1 MFEMILCSLFTLL
14 PDYLFRRYKQGKRWG
29 RELTLYSVWFELR
42 WGITTCIIL
51 TLTLI
56 TLIFYYHP
64 STTKAISYFRTVPI
78 LPESIGR
85 VDEVY
90 VTTREV
96 VKADQPLFK
105 LDSSKQEAALQTAQR
120 RITEIDAAL
129 AQAKTELLV
138 ADGRIQEAQSSLQQA
153 QDELATS
160 LELFERKPGLTVTE
174 REIERLKVLVAGRQ
188 GGLDAAVASK
198 KSTEEQIA
206 SLLPAQKAS
215 AEAERDEAQVQVDKA
230 TIYAGVDGIL
240 EQFALRKGDLVNPMA
255 RPAGILIPTEAGR
268 KGLWAGFGQIESQV
282 VKVGMVGEVACV
294 AQPLS
299 IIPMVVTEVQ
309 SFIAAGQVRP
319 TDQLLDPLQATQ
331 PGTITVFMQ
340 PLYEGG
346 FELIPPGSHC
356 IANVY
361 TSNHDRLADE
371 NLGTVQWMFL
381 HAIDAVGLVHA
392 MILRV
397 QALLLPLQTLVFGG
411 H

>member
-1 MFEMILCSLFTLL
+1 MFEMILCSLFTIV
-14 PDYLFRRYKQGKRWG
+14 PDYLFRRYRQGKRWG

-51 TLTLI
+51 TVLLI

-64 STTKAISYFRTVPI
+64 STNKAISFFRTVPL
-78 LPESIGR
+78 LPEGIGR

-90 VTTREV
+90 VTGREE
-96 VKADQPLFK
+96 VKAGQPIFK
-105 LDSSKQEAALQTAQR
+105 LESSKQEAALETAQR
-120 RITEIDAAL
+120 RITEVDAAL
-129 AQAKTELLV
+129 SQAKTELLV

-153 QDELATS
+153 EDELATQQ
-160 LELFERKPGLTVTE
+160 ELFRRKPGLTVTE
-174 REIERLKVLVAGRQ
+174 REIERLQVLVAGRQ
-188 GGLDAAVASK
+188 GGLAAAVAGK
-198 KSTEEQIA
+198 QSTEEQIA

-240 EQFALRKGDLVNPMA
+240 EQFALRKGDIVNPLA

-268 KGLWAGFGQIESQV
+268 QGLWAGFGQIESQI
-282 VKVGMVGEVACV
+282 VKVGMLGEVACV

-319 TDQLLDPLQATQ
+319 TDQLIDPLQSTQ

-340 PLYEGG
+340 PLYAGT
-346 FELIPPGSHC
+346 FDSIPPGSHC

-361 TSNHDRLADE
+361 TSNHDLLDDE
-371 NLGTVQWMFL
+371 NLSTGRWVFL
-381 HAIDAVGLVHA
+381 HVIDTVGVVHA

-397 QALLLPLQTLVFGG
+397 QALLLPVQVLVFSG